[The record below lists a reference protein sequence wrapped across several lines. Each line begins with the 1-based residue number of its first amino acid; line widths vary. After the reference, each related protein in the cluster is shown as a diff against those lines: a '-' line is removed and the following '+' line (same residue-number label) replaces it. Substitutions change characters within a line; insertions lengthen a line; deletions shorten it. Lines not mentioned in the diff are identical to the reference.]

1 MFGKDKKDKGDKGK
15 KDNALALR
23 TGEFTPELTDRRR
36 IAVSDL
42 IRRAMLNN
50 GYLTSN
56 DFVSVVERNI
66 VDDSEGMA
74 LANDVMARMK
84 RLAQGGEY

>member
-1 MFGKDKKDKGDKGK
+1 MFGRNKKDKNE
-15 KDNALALR
+15 KDNSLALR

-42 IRRAMLNN
+42 IHRAMLNN
-50 GYLTSN
+50 GYLTSD

-74 LANDVMARMK
+74 LANGVMNRMK
-84 RLAQGGEY
+84 RIAQNGEY